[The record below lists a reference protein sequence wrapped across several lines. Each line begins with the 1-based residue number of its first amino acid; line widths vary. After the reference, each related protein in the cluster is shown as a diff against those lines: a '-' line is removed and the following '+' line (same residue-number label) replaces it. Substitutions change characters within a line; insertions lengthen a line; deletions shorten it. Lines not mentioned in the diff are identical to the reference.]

1 MKIAV
6 ISDIH
11 GNYEALK
18 SVVKDM
24 EEFKIEKIIALGDLV
39 GYGPEPEKIINFIR
53 KNKIPSVMGNH
64 ELAVFDNKELGCL
77 NEDAHNSIL
86 LTRKLLSKESIDYIK
101 KLPVKL
107 IENNILFIHGCPPDS
122 ISGYIF
128 MLSDK
133 ELVGIFKK
141 LKQKVVFVGN
151 THEIKLYSY
160 NGKKITKKYFH
171 KGRKR
176 LDKTQK
182 HIINAGSVGQP
193 RDENNNA
200 KYIIFDNNEFS
211 IDVRFVPYN
220 IKKTVDLIKKRGFPK
235 FNAERLV

>member
-18 SVVKDM
+18 SVIKDI
-24 EEFKIEKIIALGDLV
+24 EKFKIKKIICLGDLV
-39 GYGPEPEKIINFIR
+39 GYGPEPEGVIKFIR

-64 ELAVFDNKELGCL
+64 ELAIFDNKELDCL
-77 NEDAHNSIL
+77 NEDAYNSIL

-101 KLPVKL
+101 KLPIKL
-107 IENNILFIHGCPPDS
+107 IENNILFIHGCPPNS
-122 ISGYIF
+122 VSRYIF
-128 MLSDK
+128 LLSDE
-133 ELVGIFKK
+133 ELVRIFKS
-141 LKQKVVFVGN
+141 LKQKIVFVGN

-171 KGRKR
+171 EGKES
-176 LDKTQK
+176 LDKAQK
-182 HIINAGSVGQP
+182 HIINAGSIGQP

-200 KYIIFDNNEFS
+200 KYIIFDDKEFS

-220 IKKTVDLIKKRGFPK
+220 IKTTVDLIKKRGFPK
-235 FNAERLV
+235 FNAERLW